1 MQKRQLINKTNRVEN
16 KLTTIKY
23 RHVVIIV
30 IIQDLTSPTLKTLTI
45 LYLPL
50 SLPDSL
56 SHSLPPLTHLIIG
69 FSETTMPAPLLINWS
84 SCILNFCFKIY
95 NLKATKWIYLF
106 FLVYDTHIFGIII
119 FITFIK
125 V

>member
-1 MQKRQLINKTNRVEN
+1 MSSKILLLLDSSCGRGNSSIRLPRVKN

-30 IIQDLTSPTLKTLTI
+30 IIQDLTSPTLKTLNI
-45 LYLPL
+45 LYLPP

-56 SHSLPPLTHLIIG
+56 YHSLPPLTHLIIG

-95 NLKATKWIYLF
+95 NLKATK
-106 FLVYDTHIFGIII
+106 
-119 FITFIK
+119 
-125 V
+125 